1 MSAPESN
8 QRTVQRKR
16 HADERRSWTGVP
28 LAAKLIVL
36 LCVALLLVIPLARRR
51 GSRSDTAVAVGN
63 EEVKGKSS
71 STTATTGSAFTP
83 DLEIAE
89 ARLDRATRTVVG
101 TVRNKSNRVYTNI
114 EVSYFSRDARGEDAG
129 TVRGTIPRLDPH
141 GTAPFHTAAFAPS
154 GVTWDLGEVSGDP
167 Q

>member
-1 MSAPESN
+1 M
-8 QRTVQRKR
+8 
-16 HADERRSWTGVP
+16 
-28 LAAKLIVL
+28 AAKVIVL

-51 GSRSDTAVAVGN
+51 GHSHDAPAA
-63 EEVKGKSS
+63 GKSDVRGKS
-71 STTATTGSAFTP
+71 VSTGTTESAFTP

-114 EVSYFSRDARGEDAG
+114 EVSYFSRDARGGDAG
-129 TVRGTIPRLDPH
+129 KVQGTIPRIDPH
-141 GTAPFHTAAFAPS
+141 ATAPFHTTAFSPN
-154 GVTWDLGEVSGDP
+154 GLTWDLGEISGDP